1 MAGDSS
7 ERWFNS
13 REVGK
18 MASASAEFSGRAVLE
33 EQENKEITRI

>member
-1 MAGDSS
+1 MAGYSS
-7 ERWFNS
+7 ERSFNS
-13 REVGK
+13 REVEK